1 MPIKR
6 SRNTFWVCTA
16 FKIFVVVAEVNEVET
31 IWCLTRWKSSPVVS
45 SLNGLKK
52 RIGLTTFNLG
62 VSLSLILVLALSV
75 KKRKKKKKGC
85 VCVSVCAPAHRIFT
99 QPYAATPLTFFS
111 YLSTLYICFC
121 FFPSWNRASREGK
134 GSREAYPR
142 AICVQPFSPLQLLC
156 DVPER
161 RFFR

>member
-75 KKRKKKKKGC
+75 KKRKKKKKGVC
-85 VCVSVCAPAHRIFT
+85 VCVCVCARS
-99 QPYAATPLTFFS
+99 PYIYTAVCSNALNFLLLPFNALYLFLFFS
-111 YLSTLYICFC
+111 ILESSQQGGKRIKRSIPSGHLCSTV
-121 FFPSWNRASREGK
+121 FPPTTPMWRSRT
-134 GSREAYPR
+134 
-142 AICVQPFSPLQLLC
+142 
-156 DVPER
+156 
-161 RFFR
+161 

>member
-1 MPIKR
+1 MLDPLEVQSSGVQPERPQEKNRFNDLQLGSFFESHFSSRSIEKR
-6 SRNTFWVCTA
+6 
-16 FKIFVVVAEVNEVET
+16 
-31 IWCLTRWKSSPVVS
+31 
-45 SLNGLKK
+45 
-52 RIGLTTFNLG
+52 
-62 VSLSLILVLALSV
+62 
-75 KKRKKKKKGC
+75 KRKKRG

-142 AICVQPFSPLQLLC
+142 AICVQPFFP
-156 DVPER
+156 PTTPM
-161 RFFR
+161 